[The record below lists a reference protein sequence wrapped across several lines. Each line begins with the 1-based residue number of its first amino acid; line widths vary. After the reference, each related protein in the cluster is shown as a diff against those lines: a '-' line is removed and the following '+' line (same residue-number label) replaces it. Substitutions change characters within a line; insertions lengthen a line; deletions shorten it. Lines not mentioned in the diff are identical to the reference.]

1 VSGPSSPFPV
11 PPPVVPDVQSVV
23 PDVPSVVPDVVVAG
37 GGVMGM
43 SIAWRAATK
52 GMKVVLCDPTPGRG
66 ATWAAAGM
74 LAPVTEAH
82 IGEEDLVRLNLA
94 SAARWPSFAAAL
106 EKAAGTPVG
115 YEQCG
120 TVVVAVDASDLD
132 VIGRILAL
140 HRALCLTSSRL
151 SARECR
157 DLLPMLAPGIRGG
170 ASAPN
175 DHQVDNRLLATAL
188 ERAALAAGVTMIRVP
203 VRDITVARHRATG
216 VTLADGTGIDA
227 GAVVVA
233 TGCWTELLGGLPSG
247 VLPPV
252 RPVKGHVLRLRAQGS
267 RPILDRNLR
276 GMVHGNSIYLVP
288 RADGTLV
295 VGATVEEKGYDTSIQ
310 AGAVYELLRDARS
323 VLPGVAELELVESFA
338 GLRPGSPDNGP
349 FIGWSGLE
357 GLAVATGHYRNGIL
371 LAPVT
376 ADAVCDVLDGGNLP
390 QEVEPFRADRSTI
403 PAPAAVSSS

>member
-1 VSGPSSPFPV
+1 MPRPLV
-11 PPPVVPDVQSVV
+11 PPAGSSAGPTTSAPIG
-23 PDVPSVVPDVVVAG
+23 PDVVIAG
-37 GGVMGM
+37 AGVMGM
-43 SIAWRAATK
+43 SVAWLAAER
-52 GMKVVLCDPTPGRG
+52 GMKVTLCDPEPGRG

-106 EKAAGTPVG
+106 EKASGSAVG

-120 TVVVAVDASDLD
+120 TIVVAVDASDLD
-132 VIGRILAL
+132 VIDRILSF
-140 HRALCLTSSRL
+140 HRVLGLTSAKL
-151 SARECR
+151 TARECR
-157 DLLPMLAPGIRGG
+157 NLVPTLAPGIRGG
-170 ASAPN
+170 ASSPS
-175 DHQVDNRLLATAL
+175 DHQVDNRLLALAL
-188 ERAALAAGVTMIRVP
+188 ERAVEASGVAMVKVP
-203 VRDITVARHRATG
+203 VSEITVTDHKATGTGKRATG
-216 VTLADGTGIDA
+216 VRLADGNEIRA

-233 TGCWTELLGGLPSG
+233 TGCWTPKLGGLAQG

-252 RPVKGHVLRLRAQGS
+252 RPVKGHVLRLRAPGS
-267 RPILDRNLR
+267 RAVLDRNLR

-295 VGATVEEKGYDTSIQ
+295 VGATVEEMGYDTTIQ

-349 FIGWSGLE
+349 FVGWSNLE

-376 ADAVCDVLDGGNLP
+376 ADAICEVLVGGTLP
-390 QEVEPFRADRSTI
+390 EAVEPFRADRSTR
-403 PAPAAVSSS
+403 APRAAVTSS

>member
-1 VSGPSSPFPV
+1 
-11 PPPVVPDVQSVV
+11 
-23 PDVPSVVPDVVVAG
+23 
-37 GGVMGM
+37 M
-43 SIAWRAATK
+43 SIAWLAASR
-52 GMKVVLCDPTPGRG
+52 GMKVALCDPDPGRG

-82 IGEEDLVRLNLA
+82 IGEEGLVRLNLA
-94 SAARWPSFAAAL
+94 SATRWPSFASSL
-106 EKAAGTPVG
+106 EGASGSAVG

-120 TVVVAVDASDLD
+120 TMVVAVDASDLE
-132 VIGRILAL
+132 VIDRILAFHSTL
-140 HRALCLTSSRL
+140 GLTSSRL
-151 SARECR
+151 SARQCR
-157 DLLPMLAPGIRGG
+157 NLLPTLAPGIRGG
-170 ASAPN
+170 ASSPG
-175 DHQVDNRLLATAL
+175 DHQVDNRLLAAAL
-188 ERAALAAGVTMIRVP
+188 ERAAQAAGVHMITTAVSEIIVTDR
-203 VRDITVARHRATG
+203 RATG
-216 VTLADGTGIDA
+216 VRFFDGTELGA

-233 TGCWTELLGGLPSG
+233 TGCWTPQLKGLPPG

-252 RPVKGHVLRLRAQGS
+252 RPVKGHVLRLRAPGS
-267 RPILDRNLR
+267 RPLLDRNLR

-295 VGATVEEKGYDTSIQ
+295 IGATVEEKGYDTTIQ

-349 FIGWSGLE
+349 FVGWSKLE

-376 ADAVCDVLDGGNLP
+376 ADAICEVLSGGDLP
-390 QEVEPFRADRSTI
+390 EVLEPFRADRS
-403 PAPAAVSSS
+403 ARVMRAAAGSS